1 MIFFSFCPHE
11 LILAHYS
18 LLSIVSNSTL
28 FEKNVI
34 FSPWTKHVMNLNLLL
49 PCVLWPQI
57 ANNKILGLL
66 QPLEARELGE
76 TIADRMPTPGG
87 VSHVSID
94 QISE

>member
-1 MIFFSFCPHE
+1 
-11 LILAHYS
+11 
-18 LLSIVSNSTL
+18 
-28 FEKNVI
+28 
-34 FSPWTKHVMNLNLLL
+34 MNLNLLL

-57 ANNKILGLL
+57 TNNKILGLR

-76 TIADRMPTPGG
+76 SIADRMPTPGG